1 MEEGFTRREKLVGFF
16 LLAMIIVTMVTLLVI
31 AQGKGW
37 FQPQK
42 TFLIKFKQG
51 YNLRQGSLV
60 KMFNTEIGKVTAMRV
75 SRVMDENQVEIT
87 IKVLAEYGDLIRQDS
102 IAEVVSPTLIGS
114 EYVEISPGSSGYPPI
129 QDYGTIPSQARKSM
143 TDSIAEFFNE
153 ERIQQFQT
161 ILTNFTQFSEQLK
174 NHEKVWLSTVKHVD
188 EIMVALLEAKG
199 TMGQLLMKQDFLNR
213 LDASLAQMDRVL
225 KEAQNI
231 AGDLRPAAK
240 AVAQEID
247 TLKGILA
254 DIKEGTQEFPGLMES
269 AGEATQGGKE
279 VVDAVKANPLIRMT
293 LPKDKPSQPLKVEPR
308 HVP

>member
-188 EIMVALLEAKG
+188 EIMVAMLEAKG

>member
-188 EIMVALLEAKG
+188 
-199 TMGQLLMKQDFLNR
+199 
-213 LDASLAQMDRVL
+213 
-225 KEAQNI
+225 
-231 AGDLRPAAK
+231 
-240 AVAQEID
+240 
-247 TLKGILA
+247 
-254 DIKEGTQEFPGLMES
+254 
-269 AGEATQGGKE
+269 
-279 VVDAVKANPLIRMT
+279 
-293 LPKDKPSQPLKVEPR
+293 
-308 HVP
+308 